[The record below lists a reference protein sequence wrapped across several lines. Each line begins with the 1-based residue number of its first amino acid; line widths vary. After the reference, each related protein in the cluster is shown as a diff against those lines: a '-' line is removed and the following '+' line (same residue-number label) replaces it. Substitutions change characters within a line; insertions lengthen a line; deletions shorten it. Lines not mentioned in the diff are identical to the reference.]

1 MRRHAGGRVDA
12 QDRFWFAEY
21 TGDRTGMLDTRTE
34 TFQERPLR
42 QYSTP
47 YAASVPDK
55 NGYVYASS
63 NMAERV
69 LRLDPKTS
77 EVIEYQIPTDFDSKE
92 ILHRSGL
99 VMRDR
104 RLVGHAKVPRRDL
117 RHSSLAEALTAEAE
131 VRGATDSCE
140 TR

>member
-1 MRRHAGGRVDA
+1 MSQEQSGISPFAGNRDDSTILDA
-12 QDRFWFAEY
+12 VR
-21 TGDRTGMLDTRTE
+21 GLGPR
-34 TFQERPLR
+34 QERLCLCLE
-42 QYSTP
+42 
-47 YAASVPDK
+47 
-55 NGYVYASS
+55 

-92 ILHRSGL
+92 ILHRSSLG
-99 VMRDR
+99 MRDR

-117 RHSSLAEALTAEAE
+117 RHSSLSEALTAESE